1 MKKIISALL
10 LVAGFAFA
18 GFSQEAGATVDSASM
33 AVIKF
38 ENQVYDFGKIPYAGD
53 GTHVFN
59 FTNEGKSPLV
69 LTNVRA
75 TCGCTIPEWNREP
88 IAPGKSDK
96 VSVKYDTRRT
106 GPFTKTVTVQS
117 NASNSTMQITIKGE
131 VQAASA
137 GEEK

>member
-10 LVAGFAFA
+10 LVAGFAMA
-18 GFSQEAGATVDSASM
+18 GFAQEGAAAVDSANM

-38 ENQVYDFGKIPYAGD
+38 DTQVHDFGKLPYAGD
-53 GTHVFN
+53 GTHVFT
-59 FTNEGKSPLV
+59 FTNTGKTALV

-96 VSVKYDTRRT
+96 ITVKYDTRRT

-117 NASNSTMQITIKGE
+117 NASNSTLQLTIKGE
-131 VQAASA
+131 IQAEQPA
-137 GEEK
+137 GQN

>member
-10 LVAGFAFA
+10 FIAGFAMVGLA
-18 GFSQEAGATVDSASM
+18 QEAATAPVDSANM

-38 ENQVYDFGKIPYAGD
+38 DDQVHDFGKIPYAGD
-53 GTHVFN
+53 GTHVFV
-59 FTNEGKSPLV
+59 FTNTGKSPLL

-96 VSVKYDTRRT
+96 ITVKYDTRRT

-117 NASNSTMQITIKGE
+117 NASNSTLQLTIKGE
-131 VQAASA
+131 VQAQPA
-137 GEEK
+137 GQN

>member
-10 LVAGFAFA
+10 LIAGFAFG
-18 GFSQEAGATVDSASM
+18 GFAQETAADSASM

-38 ENQVYDFGKIPYAGD
+38 DNQVFDFGKIPYASD
-53 GTHVFN
+53 GTHEFV
-59 FTNEGKSPLV
+59 FTNDGKAPLI

-75 TCGCTIPEWNREP
+75 TCGCTIPSWTREP

-96 VSVKYDTRRT
+96 VAVKYDTRRT

-117 NASNSTMQITIKGE
+117 NASNSTVQITVKGE
-131 VQAASA
+131 VQAAST
-137 GEEK
+137 GQQN